1 MANMNRADMINSLA
15 LAMGVNAP
23 GSVINNRKYDTQTG
37 TIYCKDRPVNVDT
50 IKNAIHYFET
60 LKSRCDKS
68 TAAEIRTVGTYYD
81 AAITALKAMQDNN
94 TLETGSKLA
103 M

>member
-1 MANMNRADMINSLA
+1 MATMNRADTINSLA

-23 GSVINNRKYDTQTG
+23 RGYDAKKYDTKTG

>member
-1 MANMNRADMINSLA
+1 MATMNRADTINSLA

-23 GSVINNRKYDTQTG
+23 RGYDTKKYDTKTG
-37 TIYCKDRPVNVDT
+37 TIYCKDRPVNEDT

-60 LKSRCDKS
+60 LKARCDKS
-68 TAAEIRTVGTYYD
+68 TASEIRTVGTYYD
-81 AAITALKAMQDNN
+81 VAISALKAMQDNK

>member
-23 GSVINNRKYDTQTG
+23 KGYDAKKYDTKTG
-37 TIYCKDRPVNVDT
+37 TIYCKDRPTVSADT
-50 IKNAIHYFET
+50 IKNAIHYFES

-81 AAITALKAMQDNN
+81 VAITALKAMQDNK
-94 TLETGSKLA
+94 TLEAGSKLA